1 MKIKEIHD
9 KADADLNKTLA
20 EKQKHLFDLRT
31 QMVTDKLEDPT
42 QMGKARRDIA
52 RIKTVLRQRQLKVAP
67 AAEPTPAPTA

>member
-1 MKIKEIHD
+1 MKTKEIRD
-9 KADADLNKTLA
+9 KPEADLTRELA

-52 RIKTVLRQRQLKVAP
+52 RIKTDLRRRQLAASVP
-67 AAEPTPAPTA
+67 AAATPASI